1 MGSKIVYLRPK
12 RFGKTLFTSMISY
25 YYNINSK
32 DIFDDLFKDT
42 YVYNKVK

>member
-12 RFGKTLFTSMISY
+12 RFDKTLFTSMINY
-25 YYNINSK
+25 YYIINSK